1 MPTVAENYT
10 TYFLIKFFC
19 VCVCV
24 FFFFFFWLQR
34 EACGILVLLPGIK
47 PVPHSVETQSPQYWT
62 IKEVPIQHFK
72 ISSWHAPGP

>member
-10 TYFLIKFFC
+10 KCFLIKFFC

-24 FFFFFFWLQR
+24 CVCVFWLQH

-47 PVPHSVETQSPQYWT
+47 PVPHSVQMQSPKYWT
-62 IKEVPIQHFK
+62 TKEVPSQHFK